1 MVTIETA
8 LRELGTTPAPPA
20 LAPSVLDELGVGLS
34 YARVET
40 ALGAVFIAWGA
51 AGVAVVRPAATG
63 ADFEA
68 VVVRETGRR
77 PRPAREVPARLA
89 RVLAPEAPDAARRRL
104 GVDLG
109 RLTGFQRDVLVKARE
124 IPRGEVRTYG
134 WVAREIGRPAAVRA
148 VGTAL
153 ARNPVPLVIPCH
165 RVLRG
170 NWRVGQY
177 SCGGP
182 AAKRAVL
189 SSEGV
194 DLDRLEALAG
204 AGVRYVG
211 SDTTRIFCV
220 PTCRHARRVTSAHL
234 VTFRGEAEAR
244 GARYRPCA
252 VCRPAAT

>member
-1 MVTIETA
+1 METIETG
-8 LRELGTTPAPPA
+8 LRELGSTPAPA
-20 LAPSVLDELGVGLS
+20 TLAPSVLDELGLGLS
-34 YARVET
+34 YAGVET
-40 ALGAVFIAWGA
+40 AVGAVFVAWGA

-63 ADFEA
+63 SDFEA
-68 VVVRETGRR
+68 LVVRETGRR
-77 PRPAREVPARLA
+77 PRPAREVPASLA
-89 RVLAPEAPDAARRRL
+89 SVLAPGAPDAALQRL

-109 RLTGFQRDVLVKARE
+109 RLTGFQREVLVKTRE

-134 WVAREIGRPAAVRA
+134 WVAKEIGRPAAVRA

-194 DLDRLEALAG
+194 DPDRLEALAG

-220 PTCRHARRVTSAHL
+220 PTCRHARRVLPAHL
-234 VTFRGEAEAR
+234 VSFRGEADAR
-244 GARYRPCA
+244 GAGYRPCS
-252 VCRPAAT
+252 VCRPVAA